1 MFRVCL
7 AIYTIMKQKTNKSL
21 IKKVKITK
29 NGKVLVRHSGQNHY
43 NTRETGNFKRK
54 KRRDIRLFKT
64 DERNIIKGLPNL

>member
-1 MFRVCL
+1 
-7 AIYTIMKQKTNKSL
+7 MKQKTNKSL

>member
-1 MFRVCL
+1 
-7 AIYTIMKQKTNKSL
+7 MKQKTNKSL

-29 NGKVLVRHSGQNHY
+29 NGKVLVRHAGQNHY

-64 DERNIIKGLPNL
+64 DEKNIIKGLPNL